1 MYNSFPSKAV
11 HCIDSLL
18 RSMHM
23 GHQFLLNH
31 FSCRRRLNLRAD
43 TGTKGCS
50 TLLPIHTFA
59 SLLFPLFSKSNKCL
73 YHFNSTRYQRL
84 FHLAG
89 IRFPRFYTLRQ
100 PPAPLSRQPA
110 AAPQM
115 PSFSLLFRPALRPP
129 FPAHAKRD
137 TAPHSTN
144 SGVLSFRPHAGI
156 CLGNLCI
163 YCIYICIIYRFLRHI
178 NPLKSIFY
186 GR

>member
-11 HCIDSLL
+11 HYIDSLL

-89 IRFPRFYTLRQ
+89 IRFPRFYILRQ

-115 PSFSLLFRPALRPP
+115 PSFSLLFIGLHCALPSQRMQNGIQLL
-129 FPAHAKRD
+129 
-137 TAPHSTN
+137 TAPIAAFYLFARMRAYASETYA
-144 SGVLSFRPHAGI
+144 SIASISAS
-156 CLGNLCI
+156 
-163 YCIYICIIYRFLRHI
+163 YIGF
-178 NPLKSIFY
+178 
-186 GR
+186 